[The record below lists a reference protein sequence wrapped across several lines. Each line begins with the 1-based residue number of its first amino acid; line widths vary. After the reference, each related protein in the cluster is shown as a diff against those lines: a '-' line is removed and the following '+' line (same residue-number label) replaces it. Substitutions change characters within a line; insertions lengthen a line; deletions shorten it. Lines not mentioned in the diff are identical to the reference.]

1 MNILLPYKPD
11 NSGWRLA
18 LALSFLFHALVIL
31 PLVAP
36 ELPLRATEAP
46 KERVRENVT
55 VLYVDPQPGPE
66 APPSEETPLVSTRD
80 SRAAQPEAPPDRP
93 AGAAFQEGRT
103 RLPSTPRASGSP
115 GAGRDAPPPERAA
128 EPAPDVA
135 ATVPLEE
142 PAEDERARA
151 ETDPRLVIPRRPL
164 GLERPPGTPGSADR
178 LPVPQVDQRLTR
190 ATAGSTFTLNT
201 TAWEYAPYLARL
213 KAEIEEHISP
223 PAAFYY
229 GIAAWSTRVRFRI
242 APDGRLIE
250 LVLLDHRGVT
260 NLQHVALDAVRG
272 AADFEPLPPSFPAPY
287 LEITGGFYFNVIPGE
302 AP

>member
-1 MNILLPYKPD
+1 MLHPPRRD
-11 NSGWRLA
+11 LA
-18 LALSFLFHALVIL
+18 LLLTCALF
-31 PLVAP
+31 
-36 ELPLRATEAP
+36 
-46 KERVRENVT
+46 
-55 VLYVDPQPGPE
+55 
-66 APPSEETPLVSTRD
+66 LVSACAGHRD
-80 SRAAQPEAPPDRP
+80 ESLHTNQLGTADGSVIEAED
-93 AGAAFQEGRT
+93 GEV
-103 RLPSTPRASGSP
+103 
-115 GAGRDAPPPERAA
+115 E
-128 EPAPDVA
+128 
-135 ATVPLEE
+135 EE

-178 LPVPQVDQRLTR
+178 LPAPQVDQRLTR
-190 ATAGSTFTLNT
+190 ATAGSTFALNT

-272 AADFEPLPPSFPAPY
+272 AADFEPLPPSFPEPY